1 MGLTCS
7 CNQRSENETGGEIL
21 SIQPEQK
28 NIHDKNALSSD
39 QVSVSSLPDLSHF

>member
-21 SIQPEQK
+21 SIQPEHK
-28 NIHDKNALSSD
+28 NLHVKNALSSE
-39 QVSVSSLPDLSHF
+39 QASVSSLLDISNL